1 MWQPEDAGPYV
12 LDVALGVQWKVQSE
26 ESVDLCPFYSRE
38 IPIDFIEDKVAG
50 QVFLLHGQSSCDTNC
65 YTAKK
70 FKASVSNE

>member
-38 IPIDFIEDKVAG
+38 IPIDFIEASRVASHE
-50 QVFLLHGQSSCDTNC
+50 QPLNMHDN
-65 YTAKK
+65 
-70 FKASVSNE
+70 ASIQDVQQNPSTEN